1 MQAEIDNA
9 NNALSQG
16 DAPKVA
22 ILGGAK
28 VSDKLMIIEN
38 LCRKVDAILIGG
50 GMSYTFKAA
59 QGGQIGNSLCEEDR
73 FDNARRLLE

>member
-9 NNALSQG
+9 NTVLIEG
-16 DAPKVA
+16 EAPKVA

-38 LCRKVDAILIGG
+38 LCRKVDSILIGG
-50 GMSYTFKAA
+50 GMSYRSK
-59 QGGQIGNSLCEEDR
+59 R
-73 FDNARRLLE
+73 H